1 VGDMGVLTLEQVR
14 KGASPALYPR
24 HALVGCADALVLF
37 AAAFHGQQD
46 AVWMAEAG
54 LRTTCVDIDQEKL
67 REMMDAYPDSW
78 SFVQADVFEFSIRT
92 ERRWDVVSIDCPSNL
107 FERCA
112 DLMPLWCRIA
122 KRVVVL
128 GCDKRTACLA
138 PEGWSRVGRLHRS
151 HNYGGVYWMVFERDS

>member
-1 VGDMGVLTLEQVR
+1 MGVLTLEQVR
-14 KGASPALYPR
+14 KGAAPALYPR
-24 HALVGCADALVLF
+24 DALVGCESALVLF

-78 SFVQADVFEFSIRT
+78 AFVNADVFEFTLRT

-107 FERCA
+107 FDRCA
-112 DLMPLWCRIA
+112 ELLPLWARIA
-122 KRVVVL
+122 RKVVVL
-128 GCDKRTACLA
+128 GAGKHTKTEPPD
-138 PEGWSRVGRLHRS
+138 GWDQLESVHRS
-151 HNYGGVYWMVFERDS
+151 GNYGGTYWRVFTPCR